1 MFVPKSVRLQI
12 SPSPFLQGSSLTSL
26 PPWSFF
32 QSSSPTTSRL
42 LHCAPRSCFT
52 SWIIAFIYS
61 VSLHLSSLYS
71 MYSLRQEFCLGILSS
86 RHLILRHLCPVQNR
100 TSALDECWINEPR
113 RLPFFFTEWAV
124 KRQCKKT
131 VARNSLVII
140 PIQHLLA
147 LKLGERTLTFL
158 TSVSSTKLNENS
170 WTSFKEGSPHEMFGK
185 AFSKHFLQETYQD
198 QRDQSHQ
205 HKNNYKGTFDFCN
218 IDQNS
223 VNIQE
228 RSSHVL
234 PVTGFNTRK
243 S

>member
-86 RHLILRHLCPVQNR
+86 RHLIPKTSVSSTKQNFS
-100 TSALDECWINEPR
+100 TWWMLNKWTEASAL
-113 RLPFFFTEWAV
+113 FFTEWVV

-140 PIQHLLA
+140 PIQHLWA

-170 WTSFKEGSPHEMFGK
+170 WTSFKAGSPHEMFGK

-198 QRDQSHQ
+198 QKETSHTRTRPIT
-205 HKNNYKGTFDFCN
+205 K
-218 IDQNS
+218 
-223 VNIQE
+223 
-228 RSSHVL
+228 VL
-234 PVTGFNTRK
+234 LTSAT
-243 S
+243 